1 VGGKMKNYFEYPIV
15 PALRDEQQ
23 IKKALSCKATSVFLL
38 TGDIVDLQQ
47 IIQTFHNSSKFV
59 FVHIDLVKGL
69 GRDEAAVNF
78 LKYQLKADGLITT
91 KGNLVNMAKKIGLIS
106 IQRIFL
112 LDSQSLITGI
122 AQAKSHKP
130 EYVEVLPGLIP
141 DLLKQIND
149 ETSISVITGG
159 LIKTV
164 DQAKFALA
172 RGAIAVSTSEDSLWN
187 ISI

>member
-1 VGGKMKNYFEYPIV
+1 
-15 PALRDEQQ
+15 
-23 IKKALSCKATSVFLL
+23 
-38 TGDIVDLQQ
+38 
-47 IIQTFHNSSKFV
+47 
-59 FVHIDLVKGL
+59 LVKGL

-78 LKYQLKADGLITT
+78 LKYQLRADGLITT